1 MGRESICSRREGGQ
15 NTVAFRFWDFIASE
29 TLLSTGIGGFNRKV
43 DEGVFNK
50 PGLLVKGRF
59 AERCPADKQSEQ
71 GMFSYRTSTCIVASP
86 SSSTVIEFGP
96 TLSHPGLPKLRHG
109 KGSSELLLFHLGEG
123 ACQLSQLLREVYHRS
138 SIDKGSL

>member
-1 MGRESICSRREGGQ
+1 MLGFHS
-15 NTVAFRFWDFIASE
+15 FRNI
-29 TLLSTGIGGFNRKV
+29 TLSGIGGFNRKV

-50 PGLLVKGRF
+50 PGLLVKGHF
-59 AERCPADKQSEQ
+59 AERCPAEKQSEQ
-71 GMFSYRTSTCIVASP
+71 GMFSYRTSTCTVASP

-96 TLSHPGLPKLRHG
+96 TLSHPGLPKLWHG

-123 ACQLSQLLREVYHRS
+123 PCQLSQLLREVYHRS